1 MIVLNRLKDNNKMNN
16 IIKKYIGKGGFA
28 MALLLMATGGVMTS
42 CSDSTMESI
51 NTDKTKVDKLDPN
64 AQLTTSLLQT
74 YGDFSLMDTY
84 RNYITGFPQ
93 YFAGGWNVTNYS
105 GSNFFQDDIARLIWD
120 RYYEV
125 SIKNLVDAIHNSED
139 KANLNAA
146 LRIHRVY
153 MLSVISDIYGDIPAS
168 EAGLGYIKGISNPK
182 YDTQEELYSWFFE
195 ELKACEQQLGTGTDH
210 ISGDVTSLGGDVAK
224 WKKYANSLRLR
235 YAMRISDVNPTQ
247 AKEEFESALT
257 DAGGYIA
264 SATDDAY
271 IKYSDS
277 PYTYYDGANDYD
289 FRANAL
295 GEILYGQDAIS
306 PTFVCSTLFYQ
317 MQNTDD
323 PRLYRICR
331 HYYNIKRSQVKPDK
345 EQNIDLTDEVL
356 AYFQRQ
362 GIGEEPCNPGAAWY
376 SDWMNVPKVSEFPT
390 LAKLAEQDANN
401 YDNSDFLA
409 RMMRPCLNIDFEMPS
424 CPGILITSAEVKF
437 LMAEAKTKGWNVSG
451 DAETLYEEGVR
462 ASMEMLNNY
471 YLTSNKISE
480 DEINEF
486 IANNKLG
493 DNPKATINTQA
504 WILHMMNPSEGWANL
519 RRSDYPAILDRSRL
533 GIFTN
538 GFTYTDSNMAMPT
551 RLRYPELEGQYNSVN
566 YKAAIER
573 MGGTDDWHKKLW
585 WDKANVNL
593 QPEFAPANGKGYI
606 K

>member
-1 MIVLNRLKDNNKMNN
+1 
-16 IIKKYIGKGGFA
+16 

-84 RNYITGFPQ
+84 RNYITGFDQ

-153 MLSVISDIYGDIPAS
+153 LLSVISDLYGDIPAS

-195 ELKACEQQLGTGTDH
+195 ELDACEKQLGTGTDR

-235 YAMRISDVNPTQ
+235 YAMRISDVNPTK

-264 SATDDAY
+264 SAADDAY

-277 PYTYYDGANDYD
+277 PYTYYDGASDYD
-289 FRANAL
+289 FRTNAL

-345 EQNIDLTDEVL
+345 EQNIDLTDDFL
-356 AYFQRQ
+356 AYFQSKNL
-362 GIGEEPCNPGAAWY
+362 GEEPCNPGAAWY
-376 SDWMNVPKVSEFPT
+376 TDWMNPATLDDLPT
-390 LAKLAEQDANN
+390 LKKYAEIDENTYA
-401 YDNSDFLA
+401 NSDYIA
-409 RMMRPCLNIDFEMPS
+409 RASRPCLNIDFEMPS
-424 CPGILITSAEVKF
+424 CPGDLMSYAEVEF
-437 LMAEAKTKGWNVSG
+437 LKAEAATKGWNVGGG
-451 DAETLYEEGVR
+451 DAESHYEAGVR
-462 ASMEMLNNY
+462 ASMELLNNY

>member
-1 MIVLNRLKDNNKMNN
+1 
-16 IIKKYIGKGGFA
+16 

-84 RNYITGFPQ
+84 RNYITGFDQ

-153 MLSVISDIYGDIPAS
+153 LLSVISDIYGDIPAS

-182 YDTQEELYSWFFE
+182 YDTQEELYSWFFK
-195 ELKACEQQLGTGTDH
+195 ELDACEKQLGTGTDR

-264 SATDDAY
+264 SAADDAY

-345 EQNIDLTDEVL
+345 EQNIDLTDDFL
-356 AYFQRQ
+356 AYFQSKEL
-362 GIGEEPCNPGAAWY
+362 GEEPCNPGAAWY
-376 SDWMNVPKVSEFPT
+376 TDWMNPATLDDLPT
-390 LAKLAEQDANN
+390 LKKYAEIDENTYA
-401 YDNSDFLA
+401 NSDYIA
-409 RMMRPCLNIDFEMPS
+409 RAGRPCLNIDFEMPS
-424 CPGILITSAEVKF
+424 CPGDLMSYAEVEF
-437 LMAEAKTKGWNVSG
+437 LKAEAATKGWNVGGG
-451 DAETLYEEGVR
+451 DAESHYEAGVR
-462 ASMEMLNNY
+462 ASMELLNNY

-593 QPEFAPANGKGYI
+593 QPEFAPTNGKGYI